1 MAARKAL
8 IEVAKET
15 QSVLPSIVQ
24 QLPNL
29 NPSSSKR
36 LDYKTLP
43 ALEASSCP
51 KRIHNGKLTIRV
63 IQEDSLNAA
72 IRLANT
78 RSPKSGRVVVL
89 SNANARTPGSPWLQG
104 AMAQEEEI
112 CYRTSLSLSLHED
125 LYPWT
130 GTQGIYTPDVVVIR
144 DDVKSGHNLLHPD
157 TEAAKLPV
165 VSVIS
170 IAAPTRFKRTMEQI
184 TLNNGAQS
192 ITVKRAIYK
201 NPQDRDN
208 MKMKMR
214 FCLRIAASKGHGLL
228 VLGALGCGSFGNPRD
243 DVAECW
249 LEVLREEE
257 FGGGW
262 WEEIWFAA
270 LDPRGD
276 GNFGVFRGVLDGVRF

>member
-262 WEEIWFAA
+262 WEEVWFAA

>member
-170 IAAPTRFKRTMEQI
+170 IAAPTRFKRTTEQI
-184 TLNNGAQS
+184 TLNNGTQS

-201 NPQDRDN
+201 DHQDRDAI
-208 MKMKMR
+208 KMKMR

-262 WEEIWFAA
+262 WEEVWFAV

-276 GNFGVFRGVLDGVRF
+276 GNFGVFRDVLDGVRV